1 MNKIKNRKGQAMVE
15 FVLIL
20 PVFLLLLLGMVDL
33 SRVISANFVLENAAR
48 SAARVGVVSNSD
60 TDIITAIEN
69 GTESLNESTI
79 TYTITPTEGSRGSGD
94 ELTVE
99 INYTVDILTP
109 IVSNVIGDSIPIN
122 GKTIMRVE

>member
-1 MNKIKNRKGQAMVE
+1 MNKLKNRKGQAMVE

-33 SRVISANFVLENAAR
+33 SRVISANFVIDNAAR
-48 SAARVGVVSNSD
+48 SATRVGVVSNNDS
-60 TDIITAIEN
+60 DIITAIEN
-69 GTESLNESTI
+69 GTEALNESAI
-79 TYTITPTEGSRGSGD
+79 TYIITPTEGTRSSGD

-99 INYTVDILTP
+99 INYTVEILTP
-109 IVSNVIGDSIPIN
+109 IVSNVLGDSIPIS

>member
-1 MNKIKNRKGQAMVE
+1 MNKLKNKKGQAMVE

-33 SRVISANFVLENAAR
+33 SRVISANFVIDNAAR

-60 TDIITAIEN
+60 SDIIAAIEN
-69 GTESLNESTI
+69 GTESLNEAVI
-79 TYTITPTEGSRGSGD
+79 TYTITPTAGTRGPGD
-94 ELTVE
+94 ELAVE

-109 IVSNVIGDSIPIN
+109 VVSNVLGDSIPIS

>member
-1 MNKIKNRKGQAMVE
+1 MKQIKNRKGQAMVE

-60 TDIITAIEN
+60 TDIINAIEN
-69 GTESLNESTI
+69 GTESLDETRI
-79 TYTITPTEGSRGSGD
+79 TYIITPSEGTRGSGD
-94 ELTVE
+94 ELRVE
-99 INYTVDILTP
+99 IDYTVDILTP
-109 IVSNVIGDSIPIN
+109 IVSNVLGNSIPIS

>member
-1 MNKIKNRKGQAMVE
+1 MNNIKNKKGQAMVE

-33 SRVISANFVLENAAR
+33 SRVISANFVLDNAAR
-48 SAARVGVVSNSD
+48 SAARVGVISNSD
-60 TDIITAIEN
+60 SDIITAIEN
-69 GTESLNESTI
+69 GTDSLNPGAI
-79 TYTITPTEGSRGSGD
+79 TYTIIPTEGTRGPGD
-94 ELTVE
+94 QLTVE

-109 IVSNVIGDSIPIN
+109 IVSNVLGDSIPIS

>member
-1 MNKIKNRKGQAMVE
+1 MNKLKNKKGQAMVE

-33 SRVISANFVLENAAR
+33 SRVISANFVIDNAAR

-60 TDIITAIEN
+60 SDIIAAIEN
-69 GTESLNESTI
+69 GTESLNEAVI
-79 TYTITPTEGSRGSGD
+79 TYTITPTEGTRGPGD
-94 ELTVE
+94 ELAVE

-109 IVSNVIGDSIPIN
+109 IVSNVLGDSIPIS

>member
-1 MNKIKNRKGQAMVE
+1 MNKLKNKKGQAMVE

-33 SRVISANFVLENAAR
+33 SRVISANFVIDNAAR
-48 SAARVGVVSNSD
+48 SAARIGVVSNSD
-60 TDIITAIEN
+60 ADIIAAIEN
-69 GTESLNESTI
+69 GTESLNEAVI
-79 TYTITPTEGSRGSGD
+79 TYTITPTEGTRGPGD

-109 IVSNVIGDSIPIN
+109 IVSNVLGDSIPIS

>member
-1 MNKIKNRKGQAMVE
+1 MNKVKNIKGQAMVE

-20 PVFLLLLLGMVDL
+20 PVFLLLLLGMADI
-33 SRVISANFVLENAAR
+33 SRVISANFVLENASR
-48 SAARVGVVSNSD
+48 SAARVGVISNSD
-60 TDIITAIEN
+60 SEIITAIEN
-69 GTESLNESTI
+69 GTDSLDASSI
-79 TYTITPTEGSRGSGD
+79 TYTITPTEGTRGSGD

-109 IVSNVIGDSIPIN
+109 IVSNVLGNTIPVS

>member
-1 MNKIKNRKGQAMVE
+1 MNEIKNRKGQAMVE

-60 TDIITAIEN
+60 TEIITAIEN
-69 GTESLNESTI
+69 GTESLDETII
-79 TYTITPTEGSRGSGD
+79 TYTITPTEGTRGSGD

-109 IVSNVIGDSIPIN
+109 IVSNVLGDSIPIS